1 MLMWMHQALDVV
13 ENEVNITISKPEVLD
28 YLSYAAAMQG
38 NTRHARYWTEE
49 WLKIDP
55 NHERARSNLV
65 YFNKEILSENEELR
79 AAGEPVPDVGYL
91 PPLRNKRIT
100 DEYRSGQEFQDYEAL
115 CRGEDVMPNEDKHLL
130 KCFYTTSGD
139 HPLLLLAPAK
149 VEEYFLSPYIRLYH
163 DIISDNEIEIV
174 KQIST
179 PMLKRAVVN
188 DPATGQLV
196 TASYRVSRSAWLA
209 DRFNE
214 TVRTLSNRIHAIT
227 HLDMEMTEDLQ
238 IQNYGIGGQY
248 EPHCDH
254 AREDQVS
261 ETFPEDEGNR
271 IATLILYFTD
281 VDAGGNTVFTQIGA
295 KVPPKKGAAAF
306 WFNLMPDG
314 EGDERTRHAGC
325 PVLSGSKWVA
335 NKWFHERGQEF
346 MRPCGLSP
354 DIY

>member
-1 MLMWMHQALDVV
+1 
-13 ENEVNITISKPEVLD
+13 
-28 YLSYAAAMQG
+28 MQ
-38 NTRHARYWTEE
+38 
-49 WLKIDP
+49 
-55 NHERARSNLV
+55 
-65 YFNKEILSENEELR
+65 
-79 AAGEPVPDVGYL
+79 
-91 PPLRNKRIT
+91 
-100 DEYRSGQEFQDYEAL
+100 
-115 CRGEDVMPNEDKHLL
+115 
-130 KCFYTTSGD
+130 
-139 HPLLLLAPAK
+139 
-149 VEEYFLSPYIRLYH
+149 
-163 DIISDNEIEIV
+163 
-174 KQIST
+174 
-179 PMLKRAVVN
+179 LKRAVVN

-254 AREDQVS
+254 ARKRHDTKVFEDWR
-261 ETFPEDEGNR
+261 GNR
-271 IATLILYFTD
+271 IATWLVYFTD